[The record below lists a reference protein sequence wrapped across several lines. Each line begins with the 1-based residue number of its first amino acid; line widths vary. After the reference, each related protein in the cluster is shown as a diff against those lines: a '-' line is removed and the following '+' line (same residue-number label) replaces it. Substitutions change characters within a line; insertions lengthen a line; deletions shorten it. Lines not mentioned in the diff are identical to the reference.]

1 MNRFFRIYVFLQP
14 KIHSLSKE
22 LINVQLMK
30 RLGRIKYVLKVLNF
44 RWVFTRIA
52 FSSEK
57 TRMKGILLEIRRTGS
72 TELSDLDLENID
84 MIEKKLRI
92 LSKKT
97 IEVITLK
104 T

>member
-1 MNRFFRIYVFLQP
+1 
-14 KIHSLSKE
+14 
-22 LINVQLMK
+22 
-30 RLGRIKYVLKVLNF
+30 
-44 RWVFTRIA
+44 
-52 FSSEK
+52 
-57 TRMKGILLEIRRTGS
+57 MKGILLEIRRTGS

>member
-1 MNRFFRIYVFLQP
+1 
-14 KIHSLSKE
+14 
-22 LINVQLMK
+22 
-30 RLGRIKYVLKVLNF
+30 
-44 RWVFTRIA
+44 
-52 FSSEK
+52 
-57 TRMKGILLEIRRTGS
+57 MKGILLEIRRTGS

-92 LSKKT
+92 LSKKI

>member
-1 MNRFFRIYVFLQP
+1 
-14 KIHSLSKE
+14 
-22 LINVQLMK
+22 
-30 RLGRIKYVLKVLNF
+30 
-44 RWVFTRIA
+44 
-52 FSSEK
+52 
-57 TRMKGILLEIRRTGS
+57 MKGILLEIRQTGS

-92 LSKKT
+92 LSTKI